1 MDEGPLTLEKSF
13 QLELL
18 SDKNNSYSLEFN
30 LNSCI
35 EIIANQINNI
45 INRSYSNK
53 YSFEEIRETK
63 YFLQFDTFSEIL
75 DEIKIRIDTNKI
87 VIKENEN
94 KLIINVPLPS
104 TKNKEIIFELN
115 PIIKSNNERL
125 NDLTDLIIKLNT
137 EMNKI
142 KNENMQ
148 SKNEEIINL
157 KNEIKQLNDKYNN
170 LEKKEIQLNNENT
183 QLKKEINNFK
193 DKETQLKSS
202 NDQII
207 IDINFLK
214 SENTQLKNEANE
226 LKNNNTQLKNEV
238 DKLKNEVTQLKNKNI
253 LLENEINQFKNDNIQ
268 SSDESAS
275 PESDENASPEFDKF
289 GRKSDI
295 RLKDKD
301 VLPENVLGGY
311 KGIQTQITYNNNFP
325 KNKFN
330 EFKKDNIGFKNKN
343 IFQESESNKYKNN
356 TIELKYDN
364 YLLKKGFN
372 RYKNNNKELKNNMS
386 QFSILNSYM
395 QGKKIITNLN
405 SKIINGNKIY
415 NKRLK
420 NWIRSSRKIKAELL
434 YRLSKNGNSISKF
447 HELCDDKGRTLTLF
461 HVIDGNIVGIY
472 TPSSWDSVSSWK
484 NDKNTF
490 IFNLTKNQKCK
501 KVNISRSIFCGF
513 LCGPLAVGF
522 GSDKSMKTIIHYGD
536 DINEYF
542 DNGSEILPS
551 NNQKKEYD
559 LIETEVYKII
569 IE

>member
-1 MDEGPLTLEKSF
+1 MEEVQLTSEKSF
-13 QLELL
+13 QIELS

-45 INRSYSNK
+45 INKSYSNK

-75 DEIKIRIDTNKI
+75 DEIKIRIDSNKI
-87 VIKENEN
+87 IIKENEN

-226 LKNNNTQLKNEV
+226 LKNNNNQLKNEV
-238 DKLKNEVTQLKNKNI
+238 DKLKNEVTQLKNKNT

-295 RLKDKD
+295 RLKDRD
-301 VLPENVLGGY
+301 VLQENVLGGY

-356 TIELKYDN
+356 TIELKY
-364 YLLKKGFN
+364 
-372 RYKNNNKELKNNMS
+372 

-395 QGKKIITNLN
+395 QGRKIITNLN
-405 SKIINGNKIY
+405 SKILNGNKIY

-472 TPSSWDSVSSWK
+472 TPSSWDSGSSWK

-522 GSDKSMKTIIHYGD
+522 GSDKSMKTIIHYAD

>member
-45 INRSYSNK
+45 INKSYSNK

-75 DEIKIRIDTNKI
+75 DEIKIRIDSNKI

-226 LKNNNTQLKNEV
+226 LKNNNNQLKNEV
-238 DKLKNEVTQLKNKNI
+238 DKLKNEVTQLKNKNT

-295 RLKDKD
+295 RLKDRD
-301 VLPENVLGGY
+301 VLQENVLGGY

-405 SKIINGNKIY
+405 SKILNGNKIY
-415 NKRLK
+415 NKLD
-420 NWIRSSRKIKAELL
+420 KIK
-434 YRLSKNGNSISKF
+434 SKNK
-447 HELCDDKGRTLTLF
+447 
-461 HVIDGNIVGIY
+461 
-472 TPSSWDSVSSWK
+472 
-484 NDKNTF
+484 
-490 IFNLTKNQKCK
+490 
-501 KVNISRSIFCGF
+501 SRAF
-513 LCGPLAVGF
+513 V
-522 GSDKSMKTIIHYGD
+522 
-536 DINEYF
+536 
-542 DNGSEILPS
+542 
-551 NNQKKEYD
+551 
-559 LIETEVYKII
+559 
-569 IE
+569 